1 MKIKNLFYAACVCL
15 ITAGTVVLFAQG
27 APHVQDEKEA
37 QPKEAPRKEIQEKEK
52 SVDDAK
58 TIDISDQELERKFEI
73 ISRVIDIISKYYVE
87 PVNRQKLVEGAL
99 KGIMAEL
106 DPYSAF
112 LTTDDMEEMHIDLKG
127 ELQGIG
133 VYITL
138 DENNVLTVITPIEGT
153 PAFNAGVMSGDKILE
168 IDGESTKNFSLHDAV
183 KRIRGPEG
191 TEIKLTVYHVDLGER
206 ETLAITRERIPILSV
221 KETRIVD
228 EEGKIGFI
236 RLTSFQENTKDEMT
250 AALQELDTGG
260 MKGLVLDL
268 RDNGGGLLS
277 SAIQVADLFL
287 SRGIIVSVKGRN
299 GKAPRPPWTAQQ
311 DKTVTDVPVVVLI
324 NNYSASAS
332 EILAAALRDNHRA
345 ILVGEKTFGKGSVQK
360 LIALKDAS
368 GIKLTIQRYYTPSGI
383 SIDKKGIQPD
393 IKEKMSIETKM
404 WILNKRREELINKN
418 KQQIEK
424 NKQQDEKTE
433 GDEGESPDSGKKP
446 YGRDPEVEE
455 AIQYINELKAKDEK
469 EEKEFIDT
477 QLQRAVD
484 ILKGMQ
490 VLEKQLGR
498 I

>member
-1 MKIKNLFYAACVCL
+1 MKAKHLFYAVCVCM
-15 ITAGTVVLFAQG
+15 IATGAIILFAQA
-27 APHVQDEKEA
+27 APPAQDEK
-37 QPKEAPRKEIQEKEK
+37 KAPPEETQVQEKAPADEK
-52 SVDDAK
+52 PD
-58 TIDISDQELERKFEI
+58 DISDQELERKFEI
-73 ISRVIDIISKYYVE
+73 VSRVIDIISKHYVE

-99 KGIMAEL
+99 RGIMAEL

-153 PAFNAGVMSGDKILE
+153 PAFNAGVLSGDKILE

-191 TEIKLTVYHVDLGER
+191 TEVTLTVFHVDLRER
-206 ETLAITRERIPILSV
+206 ETLTITRERIPILSV
-221 KETRIVD
+221 KEARIVD
-228 EEGKIGFI
+228 QEGKIGFI

-250 AALQELDTGG
+250 AALQELDAKG

-287 SRGIIVSVKGRN
+287 SRGIIVSVKGRD
-299 GKAPRPPWTAQQ
+299 GIPPRPPWTARQ

-332 EILAAALRDNHRA
+332 EILAAAMRDNHRA

-383 SIDKKGIQPD
+383 SIDKKGIKPD
-393 IKEKMSIETKM
+393 IEEKMSIETKM
-404 WILNKRREELINKN
+404 WILNKRRKEL
-418 KQQIEK
+418 IEK
-424 NKQQDEKTE
+424 NKQLDEKKE

-455 AIQYINELKAKDEK
+455 AIRYINELKEKEKK

-490 VLEKQLGR
+490 VLEKKLGR
-498 I
+498 IETAVEESEH